1 MKFDFGEVLARAGRI
16 TWKYKSLWWA
26 GVVIS
31 LIGFLSIP
39 INLALNP
46 GFSLMADPAQMEKQL
61 PLFFLVDGLIILL
74 SILSIP
80 VYAFAIAVPSVATVR
95 AEQGAEKI
103 SFGEAVR
110 GVLPYFWR
118 VLGLFLL
125 ITVGIFVVMA
135 VLMGCVGALAV
146 LTLGF
151 GMVCMIPVLLLFIPV
166 GILLY
171 AFMEQAIAAVIV
183 DNLGVTS
190 AMQRAWELVK
200 QNLLAMALMSL
211 IIYLGSMIVGMIVS
225 VPAMIPMFGFIGTVL
240 SSPTTEPDPQVIQ
253 TMTRSMLWWMLAFS
267 PVYAIL
273 QGILLTFMQSAWT
286 LTYMRLTQPQE
297 KAPVLLEANA

>member
-1 MKFDFGEVLARAGRI
+1 
-16 TWKYKSLWWA
+16 
-26 GVVIS
+26 
-31 LIGFLSIP
+31 
-39 INLALNP
+39 
-46 GFSLMADPAQMEKQL
+46 
-61 PLFFLVDGLIILL
+61 
-74 SILSIP
+74 
-80 VYAFAIAVPSVATVR
+80 
-95 AEQGAEKI
+95 
-103 SFGEAVR
+103 
-110 GVLPYFWR
+110 
-118 VLGLFLL
+118 
-125 ITVGIFVVMA
+125 
-135 VLMGCVGALAV
+135 MGCIGALAV

-151 GMVCMIPVLLLFIPV
+151 GMVCMIPVFLLFIPV

-225 VPAMIPMFGFIGTVL
+225 VPAMIPMFGFFGTVL

-267 PVYAIL
+267 PVYALL

-286 LTYMRLTQPQE
+286 LTYMRLTKPQDQ
-297 KAPVLLEANA
+297 APVLLEANA